1 MLVGLAD
8 VRRHL
13 AAGVVEAACADAS
26 VVELCHQAVAGDE
39 LQQDVLAEE
48 LQGRGSKVKHS
59 SPKGQEVCTLKMSF
73 LIQGLCD
80 RKSSTEKPGLARTAA
95 MLTQ

>member
-1 MLVGLAD
+1 MLVGFAD
-8 VRRHL
+8 VCRHL
-13 AAGVVEAACADAS
+13 AAGVVEAPRTDAA
-26 VVELCHQAVAGDE
+26 VVELRHQAVARDE

-48 LQGRGSKVKHS
+48 LQGWGSKVKQS
-59 SPKGQEVCTLKMSF
+59 DARGQEVPTLKMSF